1 MKQRTRNL
9 APLAAALFTAMTV
22 GACSDNTNQRS
33 VGQDGASRQ
42 DTAQSV
48 KQAAENR
55 LAKETNSVNDAV
67 ITTTVNAEL
76 ARDGKLDPTRID
88 VDTSRGRVALRGTA
102 PDAESRERAKHIAL
116 SIKGVTGVDNYL
128 TVSNKM

>member
-1 MKQRTRNL
+1 MKQRNL
-9 APLAAALFTAMTV
+9 APLAAALFAAMTM
-22 GACSDNTNQRS
+22 GACSDNNDNKRS
-33 VGQDGASRQ
+33 IGQDGVGANRH
-42 DTAQSV
+42 
-48 KQAAENR
+48 QAAQDVKTAAGNAA
-55 LAKETNSVNDAV
+55 AKQSDSVNDAA

-116 SIKGVTGVDNYL
+116 SIKGVTGVDNFL
-128 TVSNKM
+128 TVSKM

>member
-1 MKQRTRNL
+1 MKQRNL
-9 APLAAALFTAMTV
+9 APLAAALFAAMTM
-22 GACSDNTNQRS
+22 GACSDNDNKRS
-33 VGQDGASRQ
+33 IGQDGVGANRH
-42 DTAQSV
+42 
-48 KQAAENR
+48 QAAQDVKTAANAA
-55 LAKETNSVNDAV
+55 AKQSDSVNDAA

-116 SIKGVTGVDNYL
+116 SIKGVTGVDNFL
-128 TVSNKM
+128 TVSKM